1 MLQDPTQIQITRLD
15 AHPALVDTV
24 VEWITTEWPEE
35 SPEEVREML
44 LDDSN
49 CPPTLIA
56 MTNEEPVGVLAFKC
70 HPPAKSD
77 TDELWINV
85 LFVISDWRCCGV
97 GSRLVHES
105 IAYAADHGQ
114 KQMFVF
120 TNLPQFYERLGW
132 QRFSFNEAKQMHVL
146 NIHIP

>member
-1 MLQDPTQIQITRLD
+1 MYHSEFQFNRLD
-15 AHPALVDTV
+15 AHSPHIDTV
-24 VEWITTEWPEE
+24 VEWIITEWPEE
-35 SPEEVREML
+35 SPVEVRQML

-56 MTNEEPVGVLAFKC
+56 LANEEPVATLAFKY
-70 HPPAKSD
+70 HPPANSD

-85 LFVISDWRCCGV
+85 LYVNSDWRRCSI
-97 GSRLVHES
+97 GSRLVHEA
-105 IAYAADHGQ
+105 IARAADHGQ
-114 KQMFVF
+114 KQLFVF